1 MQDLARDEEIFAAKT
16 TETREL
22 KALLRQAQ
30 AALDAAQVTYADVC

>member
-22 KALLRQAQ
+22 KALLHQAYVRPHTRV
-30 AALDAAQVTYADVC
+30 A